1 MFNDLQFLKIDLP
14 EDILKLKCNGDF
26 DKAIKLIDIKLK
38 KDIPVA
44 LKKRLEL
51 EKEIISVIKGEYPY
65 SFEQALELLQKNI
78 KDFKEKELIELQEEN
93 AVDWIFIN
101 GKEYFIESFYD
112 NLIITKQEIACRQ
125 IEIVNSESDK
135 KKQQLLD
142 DNVKRMK
149 ENQNIAYHFCVRASL
164 KIKEESAR
172 LDKTVKVYLPVPNNA
187 QQVKNVKIIKTEPKS
202 KFIAPF
208 NFPIRTVYFEE
219 ELKPNQEFMVEYSYE
234 THMKYIE
241 PDPVEVSEIQ
251 PSFNTDELAP
261 HIMFSPYIKELYKEI
276 VGIEKNPLI
285 KARKIYD
292 FITTKIKYSYVR
304 KYFTILN
311 ISEYAALNMKGDCG
325 VQAILFITLCRY
337 GGIPAKWQS
346 GLYVTPYNVGG
357 HDWAQF
363 YIEPYG
369 WLFADLSFG
378 GSAYRKGKMDRW
390 NFYFG
395 NLDPFRMPANSEFQ
409 NELEPPKRHL
419 RYDPYDN
426 QYGECEYEDRGLRR
440 EEYITNNILV
450 DMKEIRFEK

>member
-1 MFNDLQFLKIDLP
+1 MFNDLEFLKVDLP

-26 DKAIKLIDIKLK
+26 DKALKLIDIKLK

-44 LKKRLEL
+44 LKKRLEV
-51 EKEIISVIKGEYPY
+51 EKDIITTIEGEYPY
-65 SFEQALELLQKNI
+65 SFQQALELLQRKI
-78 KDFKEKELIELQEEN
+78 KDFKENELIELQEEN

-101 GKEYFIESFYD
+101 GKVHFIESFYD
-112 NLIITKQEIACRQ
+112 NLIITRQEIASRL
-125 IEIVNSESDK
+125 IEAINSETDE
-135 KKQQLLD
+135 KKQKLLD
-142 DNVKRMK
+142 DNVKKMK
-149 ENQNIAYHFCVRASL
+149 ENRCVAYQFCVKTSL
-164 KIKEESAR
+164 KIKEESVR
-172 LDKTVKVYLPVPNNA
+172 LGEIIKVHLPVPNNA
-187 QQVKNVKIIKTEPKS
+187 QQVKNVKIIKTEPEAKL
-202 KFIAPF
+202 IAPF
-208 NFPIRTVYFEE
+208 DFPHRTVYFEE
-219 ELKPNQEFMVEYSYE
+219 KLRQNQQFVVEYSYE

-241 PDPVEVSEIQ
+241 PDPKAVSEIQ
-251 PSFNTDELAP
+251 PYFNTNELAP
-261 HIMFSPYIKELYKEI
+261 HIMFTPYIKELYKEI
-276 VGIEKNPLI
+276 VGEERNPLI

-378 GSAYRKGKMDRW
+378 GSAYRKGKIDRW

-409 NELEPPKRHL
+409 HELEPPKKYL

-426 QYGECEYEDRGLRR
+426 QYGECEYEDRGLCR
-440 EEYITNNILV
+440 EEYITNNTLIY
-450 DMKEIRFEK
+450 MKEIKFEK

>member
-1 MFNDLQFLKIDLP
+1 MFNDLEFLKIDLP

-26 DKAIKLIDIKLK
+26 DKALRLIDIKLK

-44 LKKRLEL
+44 LKKRLEV
-51 EKEIISVIKGEYPY
+51 EKEIITVIEGEYPY
-65 SFEQALELLQKNI
+65 SFDQALELLQKNI
-78 KDFKEKELIELQEEN
+78 KDFNEKELIELQEEN

-101 GKEYFIESFYD
+101 GKEHFIESFYD
-112 NLIITKQEIACRQ
+112 NLIITRQEIARRR
-125 IEIVNSESDK
+125 IEIGNLESDK
-135 KKQQLLD
+135 KKQLLLD
-142 DNVKRMK
+142 DNVKKMK
-149 ENQNIAYHFCVRASL
+149 ENQSIAYYFCVRASL

-172 LDKTVKVYLPVPNNA
+172 LDKTIKVYLPVPNNA
-187 QQVKNVKIIKTEPKS
+187 QQVKNVKIIKTEPEA

-208 NFPIRTVYFEE
+208 NSPIRTVYFEE
-219 ELKPNQEFMVEYSYE
+219 ELKLNQQFMVEYSYE

-241 PDPVEVSEIQ
+241 PDPEEVSEIQ

-261 HIMFSPYIKELYKEI
+261 HIMFTPYIKELYKEI

-311 ISEYAALNMKGDCG
+311 IPEYAALNMKGDCG

-346 GLYVTPYNVGG
+346 GLYVTPYNVGA

-363 YIEPYG
+363 YINPYG
-369 WLFADLSFG
+369 WIFADLSFG
-378 GSAYRKGKMDRW
+378 GSAYRKGKIDRW

-409 NELEPPKRHL
+409 HEFEPPKKHL